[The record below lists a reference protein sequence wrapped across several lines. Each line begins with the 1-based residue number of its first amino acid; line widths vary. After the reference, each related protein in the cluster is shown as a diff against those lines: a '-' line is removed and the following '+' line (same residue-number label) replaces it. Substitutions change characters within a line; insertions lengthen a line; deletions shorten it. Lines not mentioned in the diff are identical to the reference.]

1 MALRYAILG
10 SLGLEPG
17 SGYDLVKRF
26 DKTLNFVWWASQGAV
41 YTELGKLQ
49 AEGLVEPHE
58 TGPRGRQSYAVTAAG
73 QAALRDWLRSPPA
86 RQPRDELILRVFSL
100 WLLEPDD
107 AAAYLDEL
115 AAGHRERLAEYESRL
130 GPAPDP
136 ADRRRV
142 VDRIAL
148 NAGIA
153 NERAMLAWA
162 EESAAT
168 LRAGGGS

>member
-1 MALRYAILG
+1 M
-10 SLGLEPG
+10 
-17 SGYDLVKRF
+17 
-26 DKTLNFVWWASQGAV
+26 
-41 YTELGKLQ
+41 
-49 AEGLVEPHE
+49 
-58 TGPRGRQSYAVTAAG
+58 
-73 QAALRDWLRSPPA
+73 
-86 RQPRDELILRVFSL
+86 FSL

-136 ADRRRV
+136 SDRRRV

-168 LRAGGGS
+168 LRAPGGGS